1 MASRSLCLA
10 DMAGPCWADHITTRF
25 VKFLPTQNFS
35 RWRKFTSILK
45 GNTFLQPFFLTS
57 CCVTVALTGRKGPVS
72 CRYTYF
78 HTFTW
83 SSAAIPRY
91 ALNVGA
97 SPPSRMAYTN
107 TDKGLFVSSGKPA
120 VILISSFRV
129 FILKKM
135 TSAISCVLHSPQ
147 VLAGD
152 GR

>member
-1 MASRSLCLA
+1 MLGRHGRPVLSRPHYHQICQIPPDPKLLLLLEEIHFYSKRE
-10 DMAGPCWADHITTRF
+10 HIF
-25 VKFLPTQNFS
+25 AAFF
-35 RWRKFTSILK
+35 F
-45 GNTFLQPFFLTS
+45 FFFLTS
-57 CCVTVALTGRKGPVS
+57 CCVTVDLTGRKGPVS

-97 SPPSRMAYTN
+97 SPPSRIAYTN

-120 VILISSFRV
+120 VILISSFQV

-135 TSAISCVLHSPQ
+135 TSAISCVLRSPQ
-147 VLAGD
+147 VLAGG

>member
-1 MASRSLCLA
+1 MLGRHGRPVLSRPHYHQICQIPPDPKLLLLEEIHFYSKREHIY
-10 DMAGPCWADHITTRF
+10 AG
-25 VKFLPTQNFS
+25 
-35 RWRKFTSILK
+35 
-45 GNTFLQPFFLTS
+45 FFFKTS
-57 CCVTVALTGRKGPVS
+57 CCVTVDLTGRKGPVS

-78 HTFTW
+78 HTFTRP
-83 SSAAIPRY
+83 SAAIPRY

-97 SPPSRMAYTN
+97 SPPSRMACTN

-135 TSAISCVLHSPQ
+135 TSAISCVLCSLQ
-147 VLAGD
+147 VLAGG